1 MQLLAI
7 VCHMSM
13 LKPSTNMC
21 TTKAYC
27 MIGIRKISKKY
38 SLKVLLYQENGTP
51 HVGQVVLNDA
61 TIRYNEIVS
70 LETCYF
76 QT

>member
-27 MIGIRKISKKY
+27 MIGIRGIQKKKD
-38 SLKVLLYQENGTP
+38 SLKVFIY
-51 HVGQVVLNDA
+51 
-61 TIRYNEIVS
+61 
-70 LETCYF
+70 
-76 QT
+76 